1 MKAQRWQI
9 LRTGLGLL
17 YPVYRS
23 IQAILTED
31 LEDDLTWLRYWV
43 VLAMVTLV
51 EMVLD
56 PMVDLF
62 PYYLLAKCSFLIW
75 CLAPS
80 PNNGVSFIFTQ
91 VKSWDDSILYLFDK
105 KDTIISNP
113 NCFPSDEKTIPIRD
127 FSYKEK
133 IRIFCIILKNNTEGD
148 LSAV

>member
-1 MKAQRWQI
+1 MHVILPEPQLNRPNWRNTAGSVTTMRAQRWQI

-31 LEDDLTWLRYWV
+31 MEDDLIWLRYWV

-56 PMVDLF
+56 PMVDFF
-62 PYYLLAKCSFLIW
+62 PYYLIAKCSFLIW
-75 CLAPS
+75 CMAPS

-91 VKSWDDSILYLFDK
+91 V
-105 KDTIISNP
+105 N
-113 NCFPSDEKTIPIRD
+113 
-127 FSYKEK
+127 
-133 IRIFCIILKNNTEGD
+133 
-148 LSAV
+148 

>member
-91 VKSWDDSILYLFDK
+91 VNIVRQFDK
-105 KDTIISNP
+105 IGGLYS
-113 NCFPSDEKTIPIRD
+113 
-127 FSYKEK
+127 
-133 IRIFCIILKNNTEGD
+133 
-148 LSAV
+148 V